1 MQFNLFEKFILLAL
15 DQKKGKFLIDT
26 LSLNYG
32 IAGAILLELSELNKI
47 SIQNKRIIVTDKK
60 LTKISIVDACIKL
73 INSAKKN
80 RKAKYWIYKIGNKS
94 SGFKKKILRDLYD
107 KKIIKISKKSYLWGL
122 FSSYKYPVINSKPT
136 SEIKSKLKKIV
147 LEGENPDIESL
158 LLLSLMNSCKL
169 IRILFIN
176 KKEHKAAKKR
186 IKELTKNIEISDA
199 VSQTLKEIQT
209 AVLVATT
216 SAFVGASSSS

>member
-1 MQFNLFEKFILLAL
+1 MQLNLFEKFILLAL

-47 SIQNKRIIVTDKK
+47 SIQDKKIIVTDKK

-73 INSAKKN
+73 INSAKKH

-94 SGFKKKILRDLYD
+94 SGFKKIILKDLYD
-107 KKIIKISKKSYLWGL
+107 KKIIKISKKSYIWGL
-122 FSSYKYPVINSKPT
+122 FSVYKYPVINSKPT
-136 SEIKSKLKKIV
+136 NEIKSKLKKIV
-147 LEGENPDIESL
+147 LEGEDPDIESL
-158 LLLSLMNSCKL
+158 LLLSLMSSCKL
-169 IRILFIN
+169 IRVLFIN
-176 KKEHKAAKKR
+176 KKEHKTAKKR
-186 IKELTKNIEISDA
+186 IKELTKNIEISEA

-209 AVLVATT
+209 AVIVATT
-216 SAFVGASSSS
+216 SAFISSSSSY

>member
-1 MQFNLFEKFILLAL
+1 MQLNLFEKFILLAL
-15 DQKKGKFLIDT
+15 DQNKGRFLIDT

-32 IAGAILLELSELNKI
+32 IAGAILLELSEMNKI
-47 SIQNKRIIVTDKK
+47 SIKNKKIIVTDKK

-73 INSAKKN
+73 INNSRKK

-94 SGFKKKILRDLYD
+94 SGFKKLILKNLYE

-122 FSSYKYPVINSKPT
+122 FSVYKYPTINSKLST
-136 SEIKSKLKKIV
+136 EIKSKLKKIV
-147 LEGENPDIESL
+147 LEGEDPDIESL

-169 IRILFIN
+169 IRVLFIN
-176 KKEHKAAKKR
+176 KKEHKTAKKR
-186 IKELTKNIEISDA
+186 IKELTKNIEISEA

-209 AVLVATT
+209 AVIFATT
-216 SAFVGASSSS
+216 SAFIASSSSN